1 MISIVDQRFDFQYAE
16 FTVNY
21 YHDPNQAQDK
31 SYYVSTYARDMMTG
45 HENAVLGNLPSGDY
59 RIALEY
65 NGQHYEGWVQVESGK
80 LTQVVLV
87 VK

>member
-31 SYYVSTYARDMMTG
+31 SYYVSTYARDMMRG
-45 HENAVLGNLPSGDY
+45 DENAVRGNLPSGSY

-65 NGQHYEGWVQVESGK
+65 NGRHYERWVEVESGK